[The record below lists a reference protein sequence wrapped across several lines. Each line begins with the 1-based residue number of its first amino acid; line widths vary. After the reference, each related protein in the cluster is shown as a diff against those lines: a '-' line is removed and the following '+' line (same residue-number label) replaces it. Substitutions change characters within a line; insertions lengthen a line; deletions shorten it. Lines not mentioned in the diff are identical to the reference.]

1 MPGGQRRSAGH
12 TYPAAVLR
20 LLAVASVLLLAACG
34 SPATHN
40 SADVEFAR
48 GMVPHHEQALEMSGL
63 VASRTENPHVID
75 LAKRIEG
82 AQKPEIDRMN
92 GWLRTWNAPVQASS
106 HTEHGHS
113 ESHGMVELGDLAE
126 LDGTDFDRQWLSLM
140 IQHHRGAVDMARKHL
155 SAGTDPE
162 TRKLAQEVVSHQ
174 EKEIAE
180 MESLLPQ
187 G

>member
-1 MPGGQRRSAGH
+1 
-12 TYPAAVLR
+12 VLR
-20 LLAVASVLLLAACG
+20 SFAVASVLLLTACG
-34 SPATHN
+34 GPATHN
-40 SADVEFAR
+40 SADVAFAR

-63 VASRTENPHVID
+63 VATRTDNQRVID
-75 LAKRIEG
+75 LAARISS

-92 GWLRTWNAPVQASS
+92 GWLRAWNAPVEASSS
-106 HTEHGHS
+106 HTSHGHS
-113 ESHGMVELGDLAE
+113 PDHGMVELGDLAE
-126 LDGTDFDRQWLSLM
+126 LDDTEFDRQWLSLM

-162 TRKLAQEVVSHQ
+162 TRKLAQDVVAHQ

>member
-1 MPGGQRRSAGH
+1 
-12 TYPAAVLR
+12 
-20 LLAVASVLLLAACG
+20 LLAVASALLLAACG

-40 SADVEFAR
+40 SADVAFAQ
-48 GMVPHHEQALEMSGL
+48 GMVPHHEQALEMAGL
-63 VASRTENPHVID
+63 VATRTENPHVID
-75 LAKRIEG
+75 LAARI
-82 AQKPEIDRMN
+82 AKTQQPEIDRMN

-113 ESHGMVELGDLAE
+113 DAHGMVDLGDLAD
-126 LDGTDFDRQWLSLM
+126 LDGTEFDRQWLSLM
-140 IQHHRGAVDMARKHL
+140 IQHHRGAVEMAQKHL

-162 TRKLAQEVVSHQ
+162 ARKLAQDVAGHQ

-180 MESLLPQ
+180 MEALLPQ

>member
-1 MPGGQRRSAGH
+1 M
-12 TYPAAVLR
+12 
-20 LLAVASVLLLAACG
+20 LAACG

-40 SADVEFAR
+40 SADVAFAQ
-48 GMVPHHEQALEMSGL
+48 GMVPHHEQALEMSDL
-63 VASRTENPHVID
+63 VASRTENPHVIE
-75 LAKRIEG
+75 LAKRISS

-92 GWLRTWNAPVQASS
+92 GWLSTWNAPVQASS
-106 HTEHGHS
+106 HSLHGHS
-113 ESHGMVELGDLAE
+113 ESHGMVDLGNLAD
-126 LDGTDFDRQWLSLM
+126 LDGTEFDRQWLSLM
-140 IQHHRGAVDMARKHL
+140 IQHHRGAVEMAQKHL

-162 TRKLAQEVVSHQ
+162 TRKLAQDVVSHQ

>member
-1 MPGGQRRSAGH
+1 M
-12 TYPAAVLR
+12 V
-20 LLAVASVLLLAACG
+20 AVATVLSLSACG

-40 SADVEFAR
+40 SADVAFAQ
-48 GMVPHHEQALEMSGL
+48 GMVPHHEQALEMSDL
-63 VASRTENPHVID
+63 VASRTDNPRVID
-75 LAKRIEG
+75 LAKRISA

-106 HTEHGHS
+106 HTSHGHTDK
-113 ESHGMVELGDLAE
+113 HGMVDLGNLAD
-126 LDGTDFDRQWLSLM
+126 LDGTEFDRQWLSLM
-140 IQHHRGAVDMARKHL
+140 ILHHRGAVEMARKHL
-155 SAGTDPE
+155 AAGTDPE
-162 TRKLAQEVVSHQ
+162 TRKLAQDVVGHQ

>member
-1 MPGGQRRSAGH
+1 M
-12 TYPAAVLR
+12 
-20 LLAVASVLLLAACG
+20 LAVASVLLLAACG

-40 SADVEFAR
+40 SADVEFAQ
-48 GMVPHHEQALEMSGL
+48 GMVPHHEQALQMSGM
-63 VASRTENPHVID
+63 VTTRTENVHVID
-75 LAKRIEG
+75 LAKRI
-82 AQKPEIDRMN
+82 ADTQRPEIERMN
-92 GWLRTWNAPVQASS
+92 GWLTTWNAPVKAST
-106 HTEHGHS
+106 HTSHGHT
-113 ESHGMVELGDLAE
+113 ESHGMVELGNLGD
-126 LDGTDFDRQWLSLM
+126 LDGTEFDRQWLSLM

-162 TRKLAQEVVSHQ
+162 TRKLAQDVVSHQ

>member
-1 MPGGQRRSAGH
+1 M
-12 TYPAAVLR
+12 LR
-20 LLAVASVLLLAACG
+20 LLAVASVLLVFACG

-40 SADVEFAR
+40 SADVTFAQ

-63 VASRTENPHVID
+63 VAARTENPQVID
-75 LAKRIEG
+75 LAKRISA
-82 AQKPEIDRMN
+82 AQQPEIDRMN
-92 GWLRTWNAPVQASS
+92 GWLKSWNAPVQASS
-106 HTEHGHS
+106 HTHS
-113 ESHGMVELGDLAE
+113 GSHGMVELGNLAD
-126 LDGTDFDRQWLSLM
+126 LDGTEFDRQWLSLM
-140 IQHHRGAVDMARKHL
+140 IQHHRGAVEMARKHL

-162 TRKLAQEVVSHQ
+162 TRKLAQDVVSHQ

>member
-1 MPGGQRRSAGH
+1 MSAV
-12 TYPAAVLR
+12 AAVLM
-20 LLAVASVLLLAACG
+20 LAACG

-40 SADVEFAR
+40 SADVAFAQ
-48 GMVPHHEQALEMSGL
+48 GMVPHHEQALEMSEM

-75 LAKRIEG
+75 LAKRISA
-82 AQKPEIDRMN
+82 AQQPEIDRMN
-92 GWLRTWNAPVQASS
+92 GWLKTWSAPVQASS
-106 HTEHGHS
+106 HTSHGHS
-113 ESHGMVELGDLAE
+113 ETHGMVELGNLAD
-126 LDGTDFDRQWLSLM
+126 LDGTEFDRQWLSLM
-140 IQHHRGAVDMARKHL
+140 IQHHRGAVEMAQKHL

-162 TRKLAQEVVSHQ
+162 TRKLAQDIVSHQ

>member
-1 MPGGQRRSAGH
+1 MSAV
-12 TYPAAVLR
+12 AAVLM
-20 LLAVASVLLLAACG
+20 LAACG

-40 SADVEFAR
+40 SADVAFAQ
-48 GMVPHHEQALEMSGL
+48 GMVPHHEQALEMSDL

-75 LAKRIEG
+75 LAKRISG

-92 GWLRTWNAPVQASS
+92 GWLRTWNAPVQAAS
-106 HTEHGHS
+106 HASHDHS
-113 ESHGMVELGDLAE
+113 ESHGMVELGNLAD
-126 LDGTDFDRQWLSLM
+126 LDGTEFDRQWLSLM
-140 IQHHRGAVDMARKHL
+140 IQHHRGAVEMAQKHL

-162 TRKLAQEVVSHQ
+162 ARKLAQDVVSHQ
-174 EKEIAE
+174 EKEITE

>member
-1 MPGGQRRSAGH
+1 M
-12 TYPAAVLR
+12 LR

-40 SADVEFAR
+40 SADVAFAQ
-48 GMVPHHEQALEMSGL
+48 GMVPHHEQALEMSDL
-63 VASRTENPHVID
+63 VTSRTDNPRVVD
-75 LAKRIEG
+75 LAKRIAD

-92 GWLRTWNAPVQASS
+92 GWLKAWNAPVQASTPHGS
-106 HTEHGHS
+106 HGHT
-113 ESHGMVELGDLAE
+113 ESHGMVDLGNLADLE
-126 LDGTDFDRQWLSLM
+126 GTEFDRQWLSLM
-140 IQHHRGAVDMARKHL
+140 IQHHRGAVDMAQKHL

-162 TRKLAQEVVSHQ
+162 TRKLAQDVVSHQ

>member
-1 MPGGQRRSAGH
+1 MAGGQRRSARH

-75 LAKRIEG
+75 LAKRVAD

-106 HTEHGHS
+106 HTAHGD
-113 ESHGMVELGDLAE
+113 SHGMVELGNLAE

-140 IQHHRGAVDMARKHL
+140 IQHHRGAVDMAQKHL
-155 SAGTDPE
+155 AAGTDPE
-162 TRKLAQEVVSHQ
+162 TRKLAQDVVSHQ